1 MALKDV
7 LANAPDNNWANDF
20 EALGKYP
27 GLSNKESET
36 LFKAFRKAVPN
47 NDSKSCLNLASVGLV
62 LDCERFL
69 ANVRKRGVLRPS
81 RYDFQVE
88 CV

>member
-7 LANAPDNNWANDF
+7 LANAPDNNWANDL

-47 NDSKSCLNLASVGLV
+47 NDSKSSLNLAAVVAKSGQNLGQIWGQ
-62 LDCERFL
+62 
-69 ANVRKRGVLRPS
+69 A
-81 RYDFQVE
+81 QT
-88 CV
+88 